1 MKLVPGRTVLV
12 VIDIQSKLWNVM
24 HDKSLILEN
33 AQKLVKALR
42 VLSVPIILTEQNPQG
57 LGPTCPEL
65 MQCMPEV
72 KALPKF
78 CFNCCQ
84 DEVFD
89 KELVSLN
96 RKQVLLCGI
105 ESHICVHQTALE
117 LLSRGYEVQVV
128 ADAVGSRVQ
137 PNKEVSLV
145 RMQREGAKLTVAE
158 MAIFELLGRA
168 DSPLFKE
175 ILKVIK

>member
-1 MKLVPGRTVLV
+1 MKLVAGRTVLV
-12 VIDIQSKLWNVM
+12 IIDIQGKLWNVM
-24 HDKSLILEN
+24 HEKAALLEN

-57 LGPTCPEL
+57 LGSTVPEL
-65 MQCMPEV
+65 TQCMPEV

-78 CFNCCQ
+78 CFDCYQNSGFEQ
-84 DEVFD
+84 
-89 KELVSLN
+89 ELVRLN

-105 ESHICVHQTALE
+105 ESHICVYQTALD
-117 LLSRGYEVQVV
+117 LVNRGYEVQVV
-128 ADAVGSRVQ
+128 ADVVASRVQ
-137 PNKEVSLV
+137 ANKEAALA
-145 RMQREGAKLTVAE
+145 RMQSEGVKLTVTE
-158 MAIFELLGRA
+158 MAIYELLGSA